1 MDTFV
6 VGADMG
12 LIVPARTLVDPL
24 CIGGGRKPSAG
35 VVAVLRLGGEPEINN
50 SVIPGFSVFVV

>member
-12 LIVPARTLVDPL
+12 LITPAGALVDPL
-24 CIGGGRKPSAG
+24 DIGAGRALPAG
-35 VVAVLRLGGEPEINN
+35 VPTVLRLGGGPEINN